1 MSVTK
6 KETQRVRAL
15 VKKLGLV
22 GASKLLGL
30 HHSTV
35 ARIIGEQS
43 VQRKTAA
50 LARQRLASLESE
62 AA

>member
-6 KETQRVRAL
+6 KDTQRVRAL

-22 GASKLLGL
+22 GASKRLGL

-35 ARIIGEQS
+35 ARIVGGQS
-43 VQRKTAA
+43 VQRKTAE
-50 LARQRLASLESE
+50 LVRQRLAASGSGE
-62 AA
+62 A